1 MNFNG
6 SMTFLWFL
14 IFLPGLF
21 YPMLCF
27 TYRRTLKYKYL
38 EIENIMTQGDTLK
51 RYILAFEGVG
61 TDSKVTIE
69 RLFEFYYHWKTYI
82 LPSLAIVFVTT
93 AAGSVCVVRM
103 GISMGLPSE
112 LESLIA
118 GMPSSIIAGLVGAY
132 TWGVYDSLRRYH
144 VIDLSP
150 SSLQF
155 IWLRLVIA
163 FVLGYGAGL
172 IFESDLEVFAAFGLG
187 AFPVKTLKDFVKG
200 EARKRFNMS
209 GASVPAEGPT
219 LHKIQ
224 GLSKEINERLLEEGI
239 YSTENLANA
248 DPIKLL
254 LRTNFE
260 WKVIL
265 DIIDQ
270 AILFGYV
277 GVKIENIRPM
287 GIRGA
292 IELLELGRRLKI
304 PETTDLAE
312 RLCEEIAQVL
322 GKTKDAV
329 KNLIQTIIEDPQVD
343 LIWNLWGETMSAHQ
357 ANQSI
362 ETGSS
367 IFNNVL

>member
-1 MNFNG
+1 MDING
-6 SMTFLWFL
+6 STTFLWFL
-14 IFLPGLF
+14 IFLPGIF

-27 TYRRTLKYKYL
+27 TYRRTLQYKYL
-38 EIENIMTQGDTLK
+38 EIENIMTQGNSLQ
-51 RYILAFEGVG
+51 RYIRAFEIVG
-61 TDSKVTIE
+61 TDSQKTIKC
-69 RLFEFYYHWKTYI
+69 LFEFYYHWKAYI
-82 LPSLAIVFVTT
+82 LPSVVIVFVTT
-93 AAGSVCVVRM
+93 VAGLICVVRM
-103 GISMGLPSE
+103 GIPMGLPNE
-112 LESLIA
+112 LGALIA
-118 GMPSSIIAGLVGAY
+118 RMPSSIVAGLVGAY

-150 SSLQF
+150 ISLQF
-155 IWLRLVIA
+155 IWLRIVIA

-172 IFESDLEVFAAFGLG
+172 IFKGDLEIFAAFGLG

-209 GASVPAEGPT
+209 GAPVPAEEPT

-248 DPIKLL
+248 DPVKLL

-270 AILFGYV
+270 AILYCYV
-277 GVKIENIRPM
+277 GDKIENLRPM
-287 GIRGA
+287 GIRGS
-292 IELLELGRRLKI
+292 IELAELGHRLQDPDSK
-304 PETTDLAE
+304 DQAE
-312 RLCEEIAQVL
+312 KLCEEVAQLL
-322 GKTKDAV
+322 GRSGIAV

-343 LIWNLWGETMSAHQ
+343 LIVNLWGETYV
-357 ANQSI
+357 
-362 ETGSS
+362 GSS
-367 IFNNVL
+367 ENQVS